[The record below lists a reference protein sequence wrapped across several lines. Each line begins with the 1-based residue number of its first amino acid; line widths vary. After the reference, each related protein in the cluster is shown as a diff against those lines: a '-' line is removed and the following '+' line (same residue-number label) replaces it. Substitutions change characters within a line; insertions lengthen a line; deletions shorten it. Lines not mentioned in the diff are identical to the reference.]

1 MSFLYFV
8 LLGSRPPCQGVE
20 FATMEYWVRLR
31 VPMDQA
37 IRLYRV
43 SMFVVMLCG
52 FMPVT
57 VFQADNTFCSVLGAY
72 QGAWLHE
79 LRSVQS
85 A

>member
-1 MSFLYFV
+1 MFYPYLFLCHV

-43 SMFVVMLCG
+43 SNGSWFYACYG
-52 FMPVT
+52 
-57 VFQADNTFCSVLGAY
+57 
-72 QGAWLHE
+72 
-79 LRSVQS
+79 
-85 A
+85 